1 MTPEQH
7 EPAKSV
13 TSLRFAT
20 IKDLTRG
27 GKASAAETAKNLGE
41 QLAAVKA
48 KGTLRLSLLE
58 GGKAANTTSYDVP
71 LGGAKAKGTKSPV
84 KPTIELITTPE
95 TWMEIASGRL
105 APHDA
110 FFGGR
115 MRVRGKAFTA
125 QHMLKYIAGSEGR
138 TFLCR
143 EEE

>member
-1 MTPEQH
+1 MTPQKH
-7 EPAKSV
+7 ESAKPV
-13 TSLRFAT
+13 TSFRFAA

-41 QLAAVKA
+41 QLGASKA
-48 KGTLRLSLLE
+48 KGTLRLSLME
-58 GGKAANTTSYDVP
+58 GGNAANTTSYDVP
-71 LGGAKAKGTKSPV
+71 LGGAKAKAAKAKPV
-84 KPTIELITTPE
+84 IELITTPE

-110 FFGGR
+110 FLGGR
-115 MRVRGKAFTA
+115 MRVRGNAFTA
-125 QHMLKYIAGSEGR
+125 QRLLKHIAGTEGR